1 MTTTPRVRRIKVTG
15 LFGIF
20 DHEIPLNMDE
30 RITILHG
37 PNGYGKTKILGMVD
51 ALLDGPFDGLASVPF
66 ESFAVEFEGGGIL
79 EVRHIPVSDDL
90 YEEFMAI
97 AGLVVTYRRSSGT
110 EPEVMECANLVPT
123 FPLGDIDDLR
133 AKASR
138 QVQEWIGEKCGE
150 VGTLLVNTQRLLHE
164 HRPSRY
170 EQQILPAVLGHSQ
183 AIVQRIQEKLATYAA
198 HAQEL
203 DSTFLDRLFQPQNAL
218 SVGEAEARLQRLEEK
233 RARLIRL
240 GVLEPEREAHRKLPP
255 LDPSKLD
262 VLTVY
267 LDHTESKLEVL
278 EDLTRRIDLLTAAIN
293 RRFAYKRM
301 SISREDGLV
310 FHSLVDGSVI
320 PLESLSS
327 GEQHELVLLSTL
339 LFHVDPGVLVLID
352 EPEISLHLAWQNE
365 FLDDLLQI
373 GKLGGYDVLVATH
386 SPAIINDR
394 WDLTVE
400 LKGPE
405 LPAKAAE

>member
-1 MTTTPRVRRIKVTG
+1 MTTSPRVRRIRVTG

-20 DHEIPLNMDE
+20 DHEILLNMEE

-37 PNGYGKTKILGMVD
+37 PNGYGKTMILKMVD
-51 ALLDGPFDGLASVPF
+51 ALLGGPFDRMPSVPF
-66 ESFAVEFEGGGIL
+66 ESFSVEL
-79 EVRHIPVSDDL
+79 EQGANLSVTRDRTLGDRHPEL
-90 YEEFMAI
+90 TALAE
-97 AGLVVTYRRSSGT
+97 LVVSYRQS
-110 EPEVMECANLVPT
+110 PEKEADVLRCTDLLPV
-123 FPLGDIDDLR
+123 FSFGDRDSLKENYSER
-133 AKASR
+133 VR
-138 QVQEWIGEKCGE
+138 EWISSRCGE
-150 VGTLLVNTQRLLHE
+150 TSALSIDTQRLLIE
-164 HRPSRY
+164 HRPSRH
-170 EQQILPAVLGHSQ
+170 EQQILPAVAGHSL
-183 AIVQRIQEKLATYAA
+183 AVVQLIQEKLAAYAA

-203 DSTFLDRLFQPQNAL
+203 DSTFLDRLFQPQQVL
-218 SVGEAEARLQRLEEK
+218 SVGEAEVRLQRLEEQ

-255 LDPSKLD
+255 LEPSKLD

-267 LDHTESKLEVL
+267 LDHTESKLAVL
-278 EDLTRRIDLLTAAIN
+278 EDLAGRIDLLTAAIN

-301 SISREDGLV
+301 SISREEGFV
-310 FHSLVDGSVI
+310 FHSLVDGAVI

-339 LFHVDPGVLVLID
+339 LFHVSPGVLVLID

-365 FLDDLLQI
+365 FLGDLL
-373 GKLGGYDVLVATH
+373 KMVELGGYDVLVATH

>member
-1 MTTTPRVRRIKVTG
+1 MTTSPRVRRIKVKG

-20 DHEIPLNMDE
+20 DHEIPLNMAE

-37 PNGYGKTKILGMVD
+37 PNGYGKTKILEMVD
-51 ALLDGPFDGLASVPF
+51 ALLDGPLDELTSVPF
-66 ESFAVEFEGGGIL
+66 ESFAVEFEAGGIL
-79 EVRHIPVSDDL
+79 EVVHTCHSDGL
-90 YEEFMAI
+90 YEGLTDL
-97 AGLVVTYRRSSGT
+97 AGLVVTYQRSPAMK
-110 EPEVMECANLVPT
+110 PEVMEGADLLPKLP
-123 FPLGDIDDLR
+123 FGDLDDLR

-138 QVQEWIGEKCGE
+138 QVHEWIGERCGE
-150 VGTLLVNTQRLLHE
+150 TRTLSIVTQRLLQE
-164 HRPSRY
+164 HRPSRF
-170 EQQILPAVLGHSQ
+170 EQQIVPAVLGHSD
-183 AIVQRIQEKLATYAA
+183 AVVQLIQVKLAAYAA
-198 HAQEL
+198 HAQVL
-203 DSTFLDRLFQPQNAL
+203 DSTFLDRLFQPQQVL
-218 SVGEAEARLQRLEEK
+218 SVGEAEVRLQHLEEK

-240 GVLEPEREAHRKLPP
+240 GVLEPEREAPRKLPP
-255 LDPSKLD
+255 LEESKRD

-278 EDLTRRIDLLTAAIN
+278 EDLARRIDLLTAAIN

-301 SISREDGLV
+301 SISREDGFV
-310 FHSLVDGSVI
+310 FHSLFDGSII

-339 LFHVDPGVLVLID
+339 LFHVSPGVLVLID
-352 EPEISLHLAWQNE
+352 EPEISLHLAWQSE
-365 FLDDLLQI
+365 FLDDLLEMV
-373 GKLGGYDVLVATH
+373 KLGGFDVLVATH